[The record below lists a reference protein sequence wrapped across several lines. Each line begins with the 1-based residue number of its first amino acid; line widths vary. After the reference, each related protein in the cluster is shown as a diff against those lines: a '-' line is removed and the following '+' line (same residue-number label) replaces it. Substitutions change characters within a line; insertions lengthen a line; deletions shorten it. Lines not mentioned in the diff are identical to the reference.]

1 MNEQHTRLL
10 AVINEHG
17 SINKAAKATGIAR
30 STLQNRVKSVQ
41 KALQVDGA
49 EVSPPVSAHISVKEL
64 VARRIQDFAQK
75 RAHEESRSLIP
86 VTMKDSLPIGILHF
100 GDPHVDDDGTDL
112 ALLQEHMTLINSTE
126 GLYGA
131 NVGDTTNNWVG
142 RLARLYAQQS
152 TSASDAWMLAE
163 WFIGGVKKWLY
174 VVGGNH
180 DCWSGAGDPLKWICD
195 QNNALYMDTEVRVNL
210 KFPNGRNCVINCRHD
225 FKGSSQWNPAHGPM
239 KAVFMGVRDDIVIAG
254 HHHESAYGVIKD
266 PNNGQVCH
274 AIKVASYKVFDRY
287 AREKG
292 FKDQHLSP
300 CCVTVINPGLPRS
313 HPDAI
318 KVFWDP
324 FAGAEYLAF
333 LRAKHLEL
341 DPPTV

>member
-1 MNEQHTRLL
+1 MNDDAQMVLDLVER
-10 AVINEHG
+10 HG
-17 SINKAAKATGIAR
+17 STNKAAAAAGVAR
-30 STLQNRVKSVQ
+30 STMQE
-41 KALQVDGA
+41 KAKRAKASMSVDGA
-49 EVSPPVSAHISVKEL
+49 TITPPLPAHISVKEP
-64 VARRIQDFAQK
+64 VARRIHDLAQK
-75 RAHEESRSLIP
+75 RAHEESRGPIP
-86 VTMKDSLPIGILHF
+86 VTTKDSLPMATPHL
-100 GDPHVDDDGTDL
+100 GDPHVDDDGADL
-112 ALLQEHMTLINSTE
+112 ALLQEHMTLINTTQ

-163 WFIGGVKKWLY
+163 WFISGVKKWLY

-180 DCWSGAGDPLKWICD
+180 DCWSGAGDPMRWICD
-195 QNNALYMDTEVRVNL
+195 QANALYQDSEARVEL
-210 KFPNGRNCVINCRHD
+210 RFPNGRNCVINCRHD

-239 KAVFMGVRDDIVIAG
+239 KAVMMGVRDDIVIAG

-266 PNNGQVCH
+266 PTNGLICH

-300 CCVTVINPGLPRS
+300 GCVTVINPMLPRD

-324 FAGAEYLAF
+324 KAGAEYLTY
-333 LRAKHLEL
+333 LRKKYDPL
-341 DPPTV
+341 DPATV

>member
-1 MNEQHTRLL
+1 MSSDGQGVLDL
-10 AVINEHG
+10 IFEHG
-17 SINKAAKATGIAR
+17 SINKAAAATGIPR
-30 STLQNRVKSVQ
+30 STLQGRVR
-41 KALQVDGA
+41 KAKEDIAVDGM
-49 EVSPPVSAHISVKEL
+49 VIQPPSSGQIPIAEL
-64 VARRIQDFAQK
+64 VNRRIQDYAHK
-75 RAHEESRSLIP
+75 KAHEDSRSLLP
-86 VTMKDSLPIGILHF
+86 VQMRDSLPIGIMHP

-112 ALLQEHMTLINSTE
+112 ALLQSHMNLINATP
-126 GLYGA
+126 GLYAA

-152 TSASDAWMLAE
+152 TSASDAWRLAE

-174 VVGGNH
+174 VVAGNH